1 VTVASLSLVGS
12 GSATADPGV
21 FSVTTTGDSGPGS
34 LRAAIDSANA
44 AAGPDAIVFAIPVT
58 ASGFNGQWFTIRPI
72 TQLPALTDDGTTID
86 GSTQTASTGDT
97 NPAGPEIE
105 LNGGLAPVG
114 TDGLVISSSNDTI
127 NGLVVNGFKGVPAG
141 GNGIIVSGSGTIV
154 TGSFIGLDA
163 TGSSA
168 VGNENNGVS
177 LTGAGIGNRVGGTTA
192 AERNVISG
200 NAIDGVQ
207 IHLHGNVVQ
216 GNFIGTD
223 ATGTKAIANRLEGVG
238 LVLGAG
244 DNVVGGLSPGAGNV
258 ISGNEFDGVFI
269 GSNGGANAN
278 TVEGNRIGTDVTGT
292 AALGNRQDGIR
303 IVSDV
308 NFRADGNT
316 IRTNLIAHNAVH
328 GVGLFSSDDNVI
340 QGNRV
345 EQNGS
350 HGVSVGGGP
359 AGPASS
365 GNLIGGT
372 GPDDA
377 NVVSGNVEIG
387 VFITGGSSNNLVQG
401 NFVGTDATGN
411 SPFGNQI
418 GVQVTGDPGTSAEDN
433 RVVGNTLSGN
443 REFGVFVGQFESGTK
458 VQRNRIGTN
467 ASGTAAVGNGVGSPD
482 CCAGGVR
489 IGDGAMD
496 VTVGGPSPSERNVIS
511 GNDEVGVGV
520 IGSTRILV
528 QGNFIGTNADGTAA
542 IPNARTR
549 EAGVRFFTRVT
560 NSSIRGNLISGNG
573 RDGVSFSAAPGE
585 STRGNTIEGNRI
597 GTNAGGNAAL
607 PNGGF
612 GIFFTSGGVSK
623 NTIGGTTAA
632 TRNVVSGNGG
642 SGILLFDHTS
652 ANTVRGNYVGL
663 DKGGVA
669 PVGNGSDGITIEGA
683 SDNVLAA
690 NQIAFNAFEGIGV
703 FADFAPALRNRAS
716 RNVLFSNG
724 ALGIDLGGD
733 GVTPNDP
740 GDADTGPNALQNFPV
755 LSQATARPDRL
766 VVQGRIDTP
775 NPTTVTIELFANRVP
790 SPGGDPS
797 GHGEGAAFLGTAKPS
812 AQGRFTAA
820 LPAVPPGTLITA
832 TAIDASGNT
841 SEFAANVPAKP

>member
-1 VTVASLSLVGS
+1 
-12 GSATADPGV
+12 
-21 FSVTTTGDSGPGS
+21 
-34 LRAAIDSANA
+34 
-44 AAGPDAIVFAIPVT
+44 
-58 ASGFNGQWFTIRPI
+58 
-72 TQLPALTDDGTTID
+72 
-86 GSTQTASTGDT
+86 
-97 NPAGPEIE
+97 
-105 LNGGLAPVG
+105 
-114 TDGLVISSSNDTI
+114 
-127 NGLVVNGFKGVPAG
+127 VPAG
-141 GNGIIVSGSGTIV
+141 GNGIIVSGSGNVV

-163 TGSSA
+163 AGSSA

-177 LTGAGIGNRVGGTTA
+177 LTGAGAGNRVGGTTA

-223 ATGTKAIANRLEGVG
+223 ASGTKAIPNRLEGVG
-238 LVLGAG
+238 LVLGAA
-244 DNVVGGLSPGAGNV
+244 DNVVGGVSPGAGNV
-258 ISGNEFDGVFI
+258 ISGNNFSGVFI

-292 AALGNRQDGIR
+292 AALGNGEDGIR

-316 IRTNLIAHNAVH
+316 IRANLIAHNTVH
-328 GVGLFSSDDNVI
+328 GLGLFSSDDNVI

-350 HGVSVGGGP
+350 HGLSVGGGP

-365 GNLIGGT
+365 NNLIGGSS
-372 GPDDA
+372 PNDA
-377 NVVSGNVEIG
+377 NVVSGNVKIG
-387 VFITGGSSNNLVQG
+387 VYINGSSSNNLVQG
-401 NFVGTDATGN
+401 NFIGTDATGN
-411 SPFGNQI
+411 APFGNQI
-418 GVQVTGDPGTSAEDN
+418 GVQVTGDPGTSADDN
-433 RVVGNTLSGN
+433 RIVGNTLSGN

-458 VQRNRIGTN
+458 LKGNKIGTN
-467 ASGTAAVGNGVGSPD
+467 ASGTAALGNGVGSAD
-482 CCAGGVR
+482 GGVR
-489 IGDGAMD
+489 IDDGAHD
-496 VTVGGPSPSERNVIS
+496 VTLGGPAPSDRNVIS

-520 IGSTRILV
+520 IHATRILV
-528 QGNFIGTNADGTAA
+528 QGNYIGTNADGTAA

-549 EAGVRFFTRVT
+549 EAGVRFFTGVT
-560 NSSIRGNLISGNG
+560 SSSIRGNLISGNG

-585 STRGNTIEGNRI
+585 STSGNTIEGNRI
-597 GTNAGGNAAL
+597 GTNADGTAAL

-632 TRNVVSGNGG
+632 SRNVVSGNGG
-642 SGILLFDHTS
+642 SGILLFDHAS
-652 ANTVRGNYVGL
+652 ANTVRGNYIGL
-663 DKGGVA
+663 DKGGLA

-690 NQIAFNAFEGIGV
+690 NQIAFNAFDGIGV
-703 FADFAPALRNRAS
+703 FADFAPALKNRAS
-716 RNVLFSNG
+716 RNLVFSNG
-724 ALGIDLGGD
+724 ALGVDLGGD

-755 LSQATARPDRL
+755 LSQATAKPDRL
-766 VVQGRIDTP
+766 VVQGGIDTP

-797 GHGEGAAFLGTAKPS
+797 GHGEGATFLGTTKPN

-820 LPAVPPGTLITA
+820 LPAVPSGTLITA
-832 TAIDASGNT
+832 TTTDAAGNT
-841 SEFAANVPAKP
+841 SEFAANVPVGPGRSFTPS